1 VSINEIKQKA
11 RRRHTNFTS
20 SRNNKITNN
29 KKKNVE
35 RVTRPKQVHTHYT
48 GHKQSHLAVTLGK
61 KKKKKQVGARA
72 RTLSATNEASS
83 AYVAGD

>member
-1 VSINEIKQKA
+1 VSINEIEQKA
-11 RRRHTNFTS
+11 RRRHINFTS

-29 KKKNVE
+29 NKKYVE

-48 GHKQSHLAVTLGK
+48 DHKQSHLAVTLG
-61 KKKKKQVGARA
+61 KKKKQVGARA